1 MRFTNTYFQNSFMD
15 NIQRNSQQYLASTKK
30 FIYCIS
36 CKATNIMNNLS
47 YWTSNEGFKKREKL
61 QKNQNYF
68 LHELTWKCYS
78 FKKKIIFLA

>member
-1 MRFTNTYFQNSFMD
+1 
-15 NIQRNSQQYLASTKK
+15 
-30 FIYCIS
+30 
-36 CKATNIMNNLS
+36 MNNLS